1 MSGGETSLSGNDNNA
16 VALTYAV
23 GQELLYINGVL
34 QIRGTDYVATT
45 GTTITGITALVA
57 SDVVDMWSPST
68 FNVANTYTTVQT
80 DLAISQSDILSIM
93 GAI

>member
-1 MSGGETSLSGNDNNA
+1 
-16 VALTYAV
+16 
-23 GQELLYINGVL
+23 
-34 QIRGTDYVATT
+34 VATT

-68 FNVANTYTTVQT
+68 FNVSNTYTTVQT
-80 DLAISQSDILSIM
+80 DAAISQSDILSIM